1 MFHESP
7 LLIEQKQWFDNQFF
21 IPTCKTILGVT
32 PEQLDS
38 ITRDSCFSA
47 ICERFKNITVE
58 DIQLAFKTHVQSEK
72 VFVLTRDEFIKPIQ
86 VYWSKKMI
94 VKREIETELE
104 KVKEEQSIK
113 QKEIEFKKEAMQI
126 YLDCLERK
134 DGVWT
139 GSEYH
144 ANALGRSFA
153 DSLHMKPE
161 LKKQLWINAQLEY
174 KERNAKF
181 QVESGLNVAPPL
193 PEVIYSR
200 MIVEHMLTLG
210 VDKTGFPLV
219 VD

>member
-1 MFHESP
+1 MNDVF
-7 LLIEQKQWFDNQFF
+7 
-21 IPTCKTILGVT
+21 CKDDLERLSKAFVYIVKVYYGLN
-32 PEQLDS
+32 PENVANEIYQLA
-38 ITRDSCFSA
+38 IKT
-47 ICERFKNITVE
+47 ICERFQTLKFTELN
-58 DIQLAFKTHVQSEK
+58 LAFSEQVIEKRQGVSLTHSE
-72 VFVLTRDEFIKPIQ
+72 LMKPIEELMR
-86 VYWSKKMI
+86 KKGA
-94 VKREIETELE
+94 VKYVQDEINEE
-104 KVKEEQSIK
+104 KRKQEQSK

-153 DSLHMKPE
+153 DSLHLKPE
-161 LKKQLWINAQLEY
+161 VKKELWTKAQLEY

-181 QVESGLNVAPPL
+181 QVESGLKVAPPL